1 MNLESWKSQ
10 AMRHWK
16 EFQPTRYR
24 ELVRSGKLQAAL
36 DEAAQQ
42 TYLEMN
48 ALTEQVFQEH
58 EAWEMVRETY
68 LFPPEEPALKA
79 KNDRQPVAS
88 EAARM
93 FNEIAQL
100 RSEILRGEDG

>member
-68 LFPPEEPALKA
+68 LFPPEEALEGETDISLWRARPAPKPPLHRNQSLGKA
-79 KNDRQPVAS
+79 LG
-88 EAARM
+88 
-93 FNEIAQL
+93 L
-100 RSEILRGEDG
+100 R